1 MSVPWRR
8 NSTVKVVLFCGG
20 LGLRIRDY
28 SETIPKPLVP
38 LGPRPML
45 WHVMKYYS
53 HFGHKDFV
61 LCLGYQGE
69 AIKRFFLNYDECLS
83 NDFVYSDGGK
93 KLMLE
98 NSDIHDWKITFA
110 DTGIDSNIGQRL
122 KAVQKYVGDEE
133 VFLANY
139 TDGLTDLHLPSLLAH
154 FEKHRAIASF
164 LSARPNLSFHIVS
177 AQKDGL
183 VEKIEEMTRAD
194 LRINSGYF
202 AFRKEIFDY
211 LGEGQELVRQPFQRL
226 ICEKRLAAYEYDGF
240 FQAMDTFKD
249 RQMLDGLVA
258 SGRAPW
264 EVWKNLHAPDVHPEA
279 TNGQGAARLPATPV
293 GTRHV

>member
-1 MSVPWRR
+1 
-8 NSTVKVVLFCGG
+8 VKVVLFCGG

-53 HFGHKDFV
+53 HFGHRDFV

-83 NDFVYSDGGK
+83 NDFVYSEGGK
-93 KLMLE
+93 KLLLT

-110 DTGIDSNIGQRL
+110 DTGIESNIGQRL
-122 KAVQKYVGDEE
+122 KAVQKYVGNED

-139 TDGLTDLHLPSLLAH
+139 TDGLTDLHLPALLAH

-177 AQKDGL
+177 AQENGL
-183 VEKIEEMTRAD
+183 VERIEEMTRAN

-202 AFRKEIFDY
+202 VFRKEIFDY
-211 LGEGQELVRQPFQRL
+211 LGEGEELVREPFQRL
-226 ICEKRLAAYEYDGF
+226 IREKRLAAYEYDGF

-249 RQMLDGLVA
+249 RQMLEGLVA

-264 EVWKNLHAPDVHPEA
+264 EFWKNPPGTDAHP
-279 TNGQGAARLPATPV
+279 NGDGASAQTGNPS
-293 GTRHV
+293 GSRHV